1 MNRDVLKRH
10 LISIHVNLNSIRDP
24 LFILLF
30 VDIYSFHF
38 LLVILFTQLF
48 FYLVTSKKG
57 DMRCGKTI
65 FTLRRPKIFDKLNW
79 NIKSTG
85 RFRHILGAFSEN
97 MNFTI
102 SGSDIERQSSV
113 GKKTRQNEEVIGIKF
128 QRHKTNLSPI
138 TMAEITKFY
147 RYMIFKLS
155 LSSKSKQKSNLKT

>member
-1 MNRDVLKRH
+1 MSI
-10 LISIHVNLNSIRDP
+10 LILYVIHFLFYFLLTFI
-24 LFILLF
+24 LFIFYSTVLL
-30 VDIYSFHF
+30 SSNLKERWHEMW
-38 LLVILFTQLF
+38 
-48 FYLVTSKKG
+48 KK
-57 DMRCGKTI
+57 I

-85 RFRHILGAFSEN
+85 RFRHIFGAFSEN